1 MMQVIN
7 LFPTAIGSFH
17 LGREITAEEMDFM
30 LNQPQ
35 KSNTGNTTSENRNI
49 LEHETMTDIRVF
61 IQQCVDKYFQEIFRP
76 KFDVKLRFTQT
87 WMNYSEPGQFHH
99 KHAHPNSLI
108 SGCFYPQAN
117 PEVDKITFFDE
128 SYKRIDIHTEEFNHY
143 NSPSWWIPVGTG
155 SVLIF
160 PSSLTHM
167 VENVMSDKTR
177 VSLAFNTFPV
187 GYIGND
193 NTLTGLHL

>member
-1 MMQVIN
+1 MNLIN

-17 LGREITAEEMDFM
+17 LDREITAEEMDFM

-35 KSNTGNTTSENRNI
+35 HNNTGNTTSEDKNI
-49 LEHETMTDIRVF
+49 LAHEKMADIQEFV
-61 IQQCVDKYFQEIFRP
+61 QQSVDRYFQEIFRP
-76 KFDVKLRFTQT
+76 KFDVKLRLTQT
-87 WMNYSEPGQFHH
+87 WLNYSEPGQFHH

-117 PEVDKITFFDE
+117 KELDKIFFFNE
-128 SYKRIDIHTEEFNHY
+128 PYKRIDIHTEDFNPY
-143 NSPSWWIPVGTG
+143 NSSSWWLPVGTG
-155 SVLIF
+155 DLLIF

-167 VENVMSDKTR
+167 VENVKAEKTR

-193 NTLTGLHL
+193 NSLTGLHL